1 MKIQKKIFNGFFQ
14 FGMLKYIIKWKIWS
28 IIIHNYMREQM
39 NAINTRLTL
48 HNGLIY
54 AWLILKKYKMNN
66 LI

>member
-1 MKIQKKIFNGFFQ
+1 
-14 FGMLKYIIKWKIWS
+14 
-28 IIIHNYMREQM
+28 MREQM

-54 AWLILKKYKMNN
+54 AWHILKKYKMNN